1 MPASAITV
9 EAHTAW
15 HIAPIE
21 AASLVFARVREAGG
35 ASAGGLA
42 PLLTVSG
49 LAGVALVSW
58 LIGVKNWSP
67 LLSFAATEGSA

>member
-1 MPASAITV
+1 MPASAIAA
-9 EAHTAW
+9 EAHIAW
-15 HIAPIE
+15 HIAPIK
-21 AASLVFARVREAGG
+21 AASCLVLARVREAGG

-42 PLLTVSG
+42 LLLTVSG

-67 LLSFAATEGSA
+67 LPSFATTEG